1 MANKNRLMHSKR
13 RIYAGVGI
21 VAIVGALLVSG
32 ASLSAQSGPSADC
45 SATNASNFGTQFFG
59 VEEFGNRLLSTS
71 PTSRVFDLPSAM
83 VAGTYTIDAVSYD
96 GYPNRDTVAAQPLEQ
111 WFAEFLAADGT
122 VLATTGSTGELEDL
136 VLEATWSGS
145 LGEVTLADT
154 ATQIRTI
161 HVAPGDPLINSVRP
175 VCVGAE
181 LVVTDP
187 DPAPTTTIPDPAPT
201 TTVPD
206 PTPTTAP
213 DPTPDTDGSSDPVEE
228 VPTEVQGQVETP
240 AETAIPQPGNP
251 AFTG

>member
-1 MANKNRLMHSKR
+1 MANKNRLTHLKR
-13 RIYAGVGI
+13 RIYASIGI
-21 VAIVGALLVSG
+21 VTVVGALLISG
-32 ASLSAQSGPSADC
+32 GSLSAQSGPSADC
-45 SATNASNFGTQFFG
+45 SATNVSNFGTQFFG

-83 VAGTYTIDAVSYD
+83 AAGTYTIDAVSYD

-122 VLATTGSTGELEDL
+122 VLATTGSTGELADL

-175 VCVGAE
+175 VCLGAD
-181 LVVTDP
+181 LVVP

-206 PTPTTAP
+206 PTPTT
-213 DPTPDTDGSSDPVEE
+213 TTVPDTDDSSDPSDDISTVVE
-228 VPTEVQGQVETP
+228 GQVETP